1 MNGTARLSREG
12 GNLLTLVHAIWRDSD
27 ILKMCIMK
35 QLLISLQE
43 FQSRLSRSFLGVR
56 IFNAQIFNV
65 HLLATAQEHN
75 SISNL
80 LSHCYAEQ
88 VWWVSR
94 VRSQTLWPS
103 WPSCSK
109 NLVHHQPGFFL
120 FLTDRTFRTA

>member
-12 GNLLTLVHAIWRDSD
+12 GNLLTLVHAIWKDSD

-65 HLLATAQEHN
+65 HLLATAQEQE
-75 SISNL
+75 L
-80 LSHCYAEQ
+80 Y
-88 VWWVSR
+88 
-94 VRSQTLWPS
+94 
-103 WPSCSK
+103 
-109 NLVHHQPGFFL
+109 F
-120 FLTDRTFRTA
+120 